1 MGSMKRLA
9 LLFSCSAALVC
20 ATDLTNVHTVYLL
33 RMGRGLDQFL
43 ASRLTEDHI
52 FQVVTDPKQADAVFT
67 DQIGEGFEIKL
78 EDLFPSPD
86 AKPAPPPK
94 EDKEGETNPLLG
106 DTVNKL
112 SNPASASSFGRAR
125 GTIFLVEA
133 KSRRVIWSV
142 FEPAK
147 SGAPKDL
154 DRTASDIVNRLK
166 HQLKGKEGR

>member
-33 RMGRGLDQFL
+33 KMGRGMDQFL

-67 DQIGEGFEIKL
+67 DQIGEGFEAKL

-86 AKPAPPPK
+86 TAKPAPPPK
-94 EDKEGETNPLLG
+94 EEKEGETNPLLG
-106 DTVNKL
+106 ETVNKL
-112 SNPASASSFGRAR
+112 SNPSSASSFGRAR
-125 GTIFLVEA
+125 GTVFLVDA

-147 SGAPKDL
+147 SGTPKDL

-166 HQLKGKEGR
+166 HQLKGK